1 MASFCRLPRLQS
13 WTNVAYALKEPVDN
27 TAVTP
32 DPHRSWLSAALAYSI
47 VAVFVVLCGYY
58 VHSHWED
65 FAFLGSV
72 SLPEAFAAGLLILLS
87 YLVNVFQMKLFLGK
101 FGLKLGFIEL
111 TALSGGSMLG
121 NLLIPMR
128 GGTAGLA
135 VYLKKVRGLD
145 FEAFGAIYGGTAL
158 LVALINAALSLL
170 GLALLAWLHGY
181 THPVL
186 TVFVIGIFAIC
197 LYVCVFP
204 PPVTWKKRGLL
215 GLVVRAAQSW
225 HLLTRDRQLLFVAM
239 VSFLVISLALTLS
252 FYLIYRALGM
262 PLSFSAVIIT
272 SSLGNLANLVPIT
285 PGSLGVFDV
294 VVIELPQIFGLDPAR
309 SIAATLVFR
318 ALSFLWA
325 FVLGIPGLVYLVKRN
340 GKNG

>member
-1 MASFCRLPRLQS
+1 M
-13 WTNVAYALKEPVDN
+13 AYALKEQTEN
-27 TAVTP
+27 AAVLSAQ
-32 DPHRSWLSAALAYSI
+32 HRYWVSAALGYSI
-47 VAVFVVLCGYY
+47 VAGFIILCGYY
-58 VHSHWED
+58 VHAHWED
-65 FAFLGSV
+65 FTFFGTV

-87 YLVNVFQMKLFLGK
+87 YLVNVFQMKLFLRK
-101 FGLKLGFIEL
+101 FGLNLSLIEL
-111 TALSGGSMLG
+111 TALSGGSILG

-135 VYLKKVRGLD
+135 VYLKKVCGLD

-158 LVALINAALSLL
+158 LVALLNAALSLL
-170 GLALLAWLHGY
+170 GLALLACLHGY

-186 TVFVIGIFAIC
+186 TLFVFGIFAIC
-197 LYVCVFP
+197 LYLCVFP
-204 PPVTWKKRGLL
+204 PPITWKKRGLL
-215 GLVVRAAQSW
+215 GLVVRVAHSW
-225 HLLTRDRQLLFVAM
+225 HLLSRDRYLLSLAM
-239 VSFLVISLALTLS
+239 VSFLIISLALSLS

-318 ALSFLWA
+318 CLSFLWA
-325 FVLGIPGLVYLVKRN
+325 FLLGIPGLLYIVKRN
-340 GKNG
+340 GNNG